1 MHNINNMMQK
11 RLEGVHN
18 STFNES
24 NSVACF
30 GDNPLI
36 EESKLF
42 IKRLN
47 ENFKL
52 PEQPCQV
59 CNESYMGMR
68 LVSPRDGSKVCQRCY
83 NEKQT
88 NKHHKDFI
96 PTFSEANKMWFGDQ
110 PEVLKC
116 LTHIEQA
123 VIKRVAPLFILYCR
137 KVPSINHAVNEW
149 GRIDFQLKAYFHTTT
164 VHTVL
169 CEMYL
174 KES

>member
-1 MHNINNMMQK
+1 MLNIQANSATHESLSEFAKKRLEKLQEKDVRNMEKTMHNINNLMQK

-24 NSVACF
+24 NSVTCF

-123 VIKRVAPLFILYCR
+123 VIKRIAPLFILY
-137 KVPSINHAVNEW
+137 
-149 GRIDFQLKAYFHTTT
+149 
-164 VHTVL
+164 
-169 CEMYL
+169 
-174 KES
+174 